1 MVVWAALW
9 SGMAGLAVVG
19 VVMTAAEVQAA
30 GTDDVYFRG
39 STRLWLFVAAVVAA
53 MSLAMAPSLVGMGGT
68 PRSGQSGGGF
78 VLGLASLPALVAV
91 LACLCNAWSLVR
103 VRRRRRDALLH
114 GTEFDAVVLERE
126 HKPFAHD
133 ILSITLQT
141 TLPDAV
147 NTLRHQGG
155 YRAEADHGVRSL
167 RLVETCPGDQWGRLA
182 PGRRV
187 RVRLDPTN
195 PACYALVLSGAA

>member
-9 SGMAGLAVVG
+9 SGIAGLAVVG
-19 VVMTAAEVQAA
+19 VVMTAAEIQAA

-39 STRLWLFVAAVVAA
+39 STRLWLFVGAVVAS
-53 MSLAMAPSLVGMGGT
+53 MSLALAPSLVGMGGT
-68 PRSGQSGGGF
+68 PLRGQSGVGVLLGF
-78 VLGLASLPALVAV
+78 ASLPAIVAV
-91 LACLCNAWSLVR
+91 LACLYNAWSLVR
-103 VRRRRRDALLH
+103 VRRRRSDALVH

-141 TLPDAV
+141 TLPDAA

-155 YRAEADHGVRSL
+155 YRTEADRGVRSL

-187 RVRLDPTN
+187 RVRLDPSN
-195 PACYALVLSGAA
+195 PARYALVLSGAA